1 MKILHP
7 QKRDADPNWP
17 WSIVE
22 GFEAYKGMAQPP
34 LNLGF
39 FLCFYVWSCSG
50 SRCQLLPGKAA
61 RFEPAAVLH
70 LMKKRQSW
78 EIKTGLSEM
87 FGKQKLHP
95 MVQKYHVPISPQLS
109 IAITWGK
116 SRKSQNLGLEA
127 ASWAPL
133 APSLLSGSMTSSLS
147 SRKKVKISQWTGA
160 KVWPKIHAS
169 QTLWWSPWRDSMQE
183 AGSHLAGP
191 LCVLGGSQTN
201 LETTKLLRNLAH
213 NGIDWGCCFF
223 SHAWGAWSAETT
235 EEKQIRSR
243 WLKTQ
248 NHRCKMASGTCV
260 ANPRPHPTALS
271 RALRRASPERLSF
284 GCRSGYRSGQLP
296 RNRECTNQSD
306 TFSCCV
312 LLSPLQDS
320 QEWFPQLRFCCEHG
334 HSSKGINK
342 NHLRDEGLVL
352 SFNGNVTKKQ

>member
-1 MKILHP
+1 M
-7 QKRDADPNWP
+7 
-17 WSIVE
+17 
-22 GFEAYKGMAQPP
+22 
-34 LNLGF
+34 
-39 FLCFYVWSCSG
+39 FLCLK
-50 SRCQLLPGKAA
+50 LL
-61 RFEPAAVLH
+61 
-70 LMKKRQSW
+70 
-78 EIKTGLSEM
+78 GLSLPTAPRKSCPIWTSCCSSPDEKTAELRNQN
-87 FGKQKLHP
+87 GSLWSVWKAKTTSHDS
-95 MVQKYHVPISPQLS
+95 KYHVPISPQLS